1 MKTSLRIRIF
11 FAMLFLVLAAS
22 ILIAGVTIY
31 QYSEEAKALHKDKLE
46 RKEKAIKS
54 NIQFIF
60 RKTYYPVNTE
70 SLGLIFKD
78 RIYEVQEIHNEEID
92 IYDLKGHLI
101 KSSYASNL
109 HQDTLKLQIEPE
121 ILNQLENSSD
131 RRVVKDFKIDG
142 QRHQSLYTYITDVYF
157 KPIGILNIPYI
168 EDDGFL
174 DANLKDFF
182 KLLLQVYAFM
192 FLAAIAIAYLLSN
205 YITKSLK
212 IVGQRI
218 TQTKFDQRNEK
229 IGTEKLSIE
238 LKPIINAYNQVI
250 DELEESAVKLAKSE
264 REHAWREMARQVAH
278 EIKNPLTPMRL
289 TVQDFERRFNPTD
302 PDASSK
308 LHEFTQKII
317 QQIDTLSSIA
327 SAFSS
332 FAKMPA
338 QQNQQIDILETVKLA
353 TGIFSETD
361 VKVFL
366 PSENIYINFDKT
378 QLIRVVTNLLKNAIQ
393 ATTETKNPKILVQIN
408 QDHRFV
414 YLNIADNGI
423 GIAEENQ
430 SKIFEPKFT
439 TKTSGMGLG
448 LGMVKNIVENYNGKI
463 TFKSKQG
470 KGTTFTIQ
478 IPKT

>member
-11 FAMLFLVLAAS
+11 LSMLLLVLAAS
-22 ILIAGVTIY
+22 VLIAAVTIY
-31 QYSEEAKALHKDKLE
+31 QYREEAKALHIDKLE

-54 NIQFIF
+54 NIQYIF

-70 SLGLIFKD
+70 SLDLIFKE
-78 RIYEVQEIHNEEID
+78 RIYEIQEIHNEEID
-92 IYDLKGHLI
+92 IYDLKGNII

-109 HQDTLKLQIEPE
+109 HQDTVNLSINPS
-121 ILNQLENSSD
+121 ILEQLENAPD
-131 RRVVKDFKIDG
+131 KRVVVDFKLDG
-142 QRHQSLYTYITDVYF
+142 QRYQSLYTLITDAYF
-157 KPIGILNIPYI
+157 KPIGIVNIPFI

-174 DANLKDFF
+174 DANLKEFF
-182 KLLLQVYAFM
+182 KLLLQVYVLM

-212 IVGQRI
+212 LVGQRI
-218 TQTKFDQRNEK
+218 TQTKFHQSNEK
-229 IGTEKLSIE
+229 ISTDKLSVE

-264 REHAWREMARQVAH
+264 REQAWREMARQVAH

-289 TVQDFERRFNPTD
+289 TVQDFDRRFKPND
-302 PDASSK
+302 DAAIAK

-338 QQNQQIDILETVKLA
+338 QQNELIDACETIKLA
-353 TGIFSETD
+353 TGIFSEENIQVLT
-361 VKVFL
+361 
-366 PSENIYINFDKT
+366 PEENIYIKFDKT
-378 QLIRVVTNLLKNAIQ
+378 QLIRVITNLLKNAIQ
-393 ATTETKNPKILVQIN
+393 ATAEKESPKVVVQIH
-408 QDHRFV
+408 QDHNYV
-414 YLNIADNGI
+414 YVSVSDNGV
-423 GIAEENQ
+423 GIKNEHQ
-430 SKIFEPKFT
+430 DKIFEPKFT

-448 LGMVKNIVENYNGKI
+448 LGMVKNIVENYKGNIRFVTKPN
-463 TFKSKQG
+463 
-470 KGTTFTIQ
+470 KGTTFTIEL
-478 IPKT
+478 PKK

>member
-1 MKTSLRIRIF
+1 MNNSLRTRIF
-11 FAMLFLVLAAS
+11 LSMLFLVLAAS

-70 SLGLIFKD
+70 SLNLIFKE
-78 RIYEVQEIHNEEID
+78 RIYEIQEIHNEEID
-92 IYDLKGHLI
+92 IYDLDGNLI

-109 HQDTLKLQIEPE
+109 HQDTLKLKIEPE
-121 ILNQLENSSD
+121 ILARLENSPD
-131 RRVVKDFKIDG
+131 RRIVNDFKIDG
-142 QRHQSLYTYITDVYF
+142 QRHQSLYTYITDAYF

-174 DANLKDFF
+174 DANLKEFF
-182 KLLLQVYAFM
+182 KLLLQVYLLM

-212 IVGQRI
+212 LVGQRI
-218 TQTKFDQRNEK
+218 TQTRFDHRNQK
-229 IGTEKLSIE
+229 IGTEKLSLE
-238 LKPIINAYNQVI
+238 LKPIINAYNKVI

-264 REHAWREMARQVAH
+264 REQAWRQMARQVAH

-289 TVQDFERRFNPTD
+289 SVQDYQRRFNPDD
-302 PDASSK
+302 PEAISK
-308 LHEFTQKII
+308 LQEFTQKII

-332 FAKMPA
+332 FASMPA
-338 QQNQQIDILETVKLA
+338 QQNKLIDVSETIKLA
-353 TGIFSETD
+353 TGIFSEENISIS
-361 VKVFL
+361 L
-366 PSENIYINFDKT
+366 PDEKIYINFDKT

-393 ATTETKNPKILVQIN
+393 ATSEIEDAKIVVQVN
-408 QDHRFV
+408 QDTDVV
-414 YLNIADNGI
+414 YLHVSDNGV
-423 GIAEENQ
+423 GIEEEHQ
-430 SKIFEPKFT
+430 EKIFEPKFT

-448 LGMVKNIVENYNGKI
+448 LGMVKNIVENYKGSI
-463 TFKSKQG
+463 RFKSKIN

-478 IPKT
+478 IPKK

>member
-11 FAMLFLVLAAS
+11 LSMLFLVLAAS

-31 QYSEEAKALHKDKLE
+31 QYREEAKALHIDKLE

-70 SLGLIFKD
+70 SLHLIFKD
-78 RIYEVQEIHNEEID
+78 RIYEIQEIHNEEID
-92 IYDLKGHLI
+92 IYDLQGNLI
-101 KSSYASNL
+101 KSSYTSNF
-109 HQDTLKLQIEPE
+109 QKDTLLQKIDPSIIQE
-121 ILNQLENSSD
+121 LEDSSD
-131 RRVVKDFKIDG
+131 RRVVRNFELEG
-142 QRHQSLYTYITDVYF
+142 QPHQSLYTYITDIYF

-174 DANLKDFF
+174 DANLKEFF
-182 KLLLQVYAFM
+182 KLLLQVYLFM
-192 FLAAIAIAYLLSN
+192 FLAAIAISYFLSN

-212 IVGQRI
+212 RVGQHI
-218 TQTKFDQRNEK
+218 TQTKFDQRNKK

-238 LKPIINAYNQVI
+238 LKPIINAYNKVL

-264 REHAWREMARQVAH
+264 REIAWRQMAKQVAH

-289 TVQDFERRFNPTD
+289 SVQDFERRFNPSDTD
-302 PDASSK
+302 ALQK

-332 FAKMPA
+332 FASMPA
-338 QQNQQIDILETVKLA
+338 QENKLIDIAETIKLA
-353 TGIFSETD
+353 TGIFSDENIHI
-361 VKVFL
+361 FL
-366 PSENIYINFDKT
+366 PKEKIYINFDKT

-393 ATTETKNPKILVQIN
+393 ATVNQPNAKIIVQVD
-408 QDHRFV
+408 QDENSVFLRV
-414 YLNIADNGI
+414 TDNGI
-423 GIAEENQ
+423 GIDKDHLT
-430 SKIFEPKFT
+430 KIFEPKFT

-448 LGMVKNIVENYNGKI
+448 LGMVKNIVENY
-463 TFKSKQG
+463 
-470 KGTTFTIQ
+470 KGSIKVQSQLRKGSSFIIE
-478 IPKT
+478 IPKK

>member
-11 FAMLFLVLAAS
+11 LSMLFLVLAAS

-70 SLGLIFKD
+70 SLGLIFKE

-92 IYDLKGHLI
+92 IYDLQGNLI

-121 ILNQLENSSD
+121 ILAKLEDSSD
-131 RRVVKDFKIDG
+131 RRVVVDFKVDG
-142 QRHQSLYTYITDVYF
+142 QRHQSLYTYITDAYF

-174 DANLKDFF
+174 DANLKEFF
-182 KLLLQVYAFM
+182 KLLLQVYLLM
-192 FLAAIAIAYLLSN
+192 FIAAIVIAYFLSN

-212 IVGQRI
+212 MVGQRI

-229 IGTEKLSIE
+229 ISTQKLSIE

-264 REHAWREMARQVAH
+264 REHAWRQMARQVAH

-289 TVQDFERRFNPTD
+289 TVQDFERRFNPSD
-302 PDASSK
+302 EDATLK

-327 SAFSS
+327 SAFSN

-338 QQNQQIDILETVKLA
+338 QQNQLIDIVETVKLA
-353 TGIFSETD
+353 TGIFSEAE
-361 VKVFL
+361 VKMIL
-366 PSENIYINFDKT
+366 PSEQIYINFDKT
-378 QLIRVVTNLLKNAIQ
+378 QLIRVVTNILKNAIQ
-393 ATTETKNPKILVQIN
+393 ATAEIAHPKILVQIN
-408 QDHRFV
+408 QDTKFV
-414 YLNIADNGI
+414 YLNISDNGV
-423 GIAEENQ
+423 GIADEHQ
-430 SKIFEPKFT
+430 SKVFEPKFT

-448 LGMVKNIVENYNGKI
+448 LGMVKNIVENYKGSI
-463 TFKSKQG
+463 SFKSKQG

-478 IPKT
+478 IPKK